1 MNIKKPIKQIPYG
14 KSDFSEFSQRNLY
27 LVDKT
32 RYIRDIEEKGFFL
45 FLIRPRRFGKSLFLS
60 TLEAY
65 YDILQ
70 KDEFDTLFTGT
81 AIHDDPTPER
91 NSYMIFKL
99 NFSMVNCEN
108 ISVKEAF
115 LNYVKETTVDFIFKY
130 RTLLEVQPETAQK
143 ALYAR
148 NTASEVMVTFLN
160 YCKRKQYSLYVIID
174 EYDNFANSILSS
186 SGTQNYLDITR
197 GEGFLRS
204 FFNVIKGGTS
214 DLGAPISRVFMTGVS
229 PITLDDVTSGFNI
242 ATNISLHSDINEIM
256 GFTVKEVETMIE
268 YYQQTKTFRHST
280 PELMEILGRWY
291 NHYRFSHFATSDMFN
306 TSHVLYFLK
315 EYMVDSQIPMN
326 LVDSNTRID
335 YNKLRQLIIIDKE
348 GALETNGNFSKLQQI
363 METSTV
369 HSNIKD
375 SFPIDELTLPSNFIS
390 LLYYFGLLTIQGIDD
405 ENTPIL
411 TIPNESV
418 KQLYYDYISKTYDE
432 TGVLSINMD
441 KYNELVKGMAY
452 RGNWQEP
459 ILYIADRMKESLRIR
474 DLMAGEKARQ
484 VFWNVYLGLSTFY
497 CVYSEKELNQG
508 FADLVLE
515 PVLANNPGIK
525 FAYIIELKYIKPTDY
540 EKENG
545 PIQLETLRLEAEN
558 QLNHYCQD
566 EKFKKAIGQTTLKK
580 LILIF
585 SGNLL
590 VHHSEM

>member
-70 KDEFDTLFTGT
+70 KDRFDTLFTGT
-81 AIHDDPTPER
+81 AIHDDPTPEK

-99 NFSMVNCEN
+99 NFSKIYPCSATLEESFCNHIKQMAGAFIKKYEKYLDIDIKQVTN
-108 ISVKEAF
+108 SLEAKK
-115 LNYVKETTVDFIFKY
+115 NASDVMN
-130 RTLLEVQPETAQK
+130 TLLAHCGDREEK
-143 ALYAR
+143 
-148 NTASEVMVTFLN
+148 
-160 YCKRKQYSLYVIID
+160 LYVIID
-174 EYDNFANSILSS
+174 EYDNFANTILSS

-204 FFNVIKGGTS
+204 FFSVLKGGTS
-214 DLGAPISRVFMTGVS
+214 DLDAPISRLFMTGVS

-242 ATNISLHSDINEIM
+242 ATNISLDTNINEIL
-256 GFTVKEVETMIE
+256 GFTATEVKTMIE
-268 YYQQTKTFRHST
+268 YYQQTGRIHHST
-280 PELMEILGRWY
+280 PELMSIMSRWY
-291 NHYRFSHFATSDMFN
+291 NHYRFSLRAKREVFSTL
-306 TSHVLYFLK
+306 HVLYFLQ
-315 EYMVDSQIPMN
+315 EYMKDSQIPAN
-326 LVDSNTRID
+326 IVDSNARID